1 MFGQKAFFGHIGD
14 GKLDIFDFLP
24 LIFSLLAAGM
34 ERHCALGSSNNIGQF
49 GMTNSATTYIS
60 VLVFSQILPTFDLGV
75 FNIPGLNW
83 NNNILILGKE
93 GRNVD
98 GRLLAR
104 YYFDEYEEYLGEFM
118 DKLEAAVVMFN
129 TIRKES
135 QTGGK
140 IYERIYQVWLLTHFC
155 SVGSYNQGSV

>member
-24 LIFSLLAAGM
+24 LIFSLLAAGV

-83 NNNILILGKE
+83 NNNIPILGKE

-98 GRLLAR
+98 GRLMAR

-140 IYERIYQVWLLTHFC
+140 IYERV
-155 SVGSYNQGSV
+155 

>member
-1 MFGQKAFFGHIGD
+1 M
-14 GKLDIFDFLP
+14 
-24 LIFSLLAAGM
+24 
-34 ERHCALGSSNNIGQF
+34 
-49 GMTNSATTYIS
+49 
-60 VLVFSQILPTFDLGV
+60 VFSQIIPSFDLGV
-75 FNIPGLNW
+75 FNLPGLNW

-98 GRLLAR
+98 GRHMVR

-135 QTGGK
+135 QIGGK
-140 IYERIYQVWLLTHFC
+140 VYKRIY
-155 SVGSYNQGSV
+155 

>member
-24 LIFSLLAAGM
+24 LIFSLLAAGT

-140 IYERIYQVWLLTHFC
+140 I
-155 SVGSYNQGSV
+155 